1 MNAARR
7 TIQLSV
13 ITLMIV
19 FALALATTQSHAV
32 TTKSTVNVPVKVNGS
47 EALVTNSYS
56 YNQDE
61 EGVII
66 PVKVSTSGDIEIN
79 LIGVNVQKN
88 ISAQLYTD
96 AACQTRVSGNPYH
109 SWYLSGDTTDQG
121 FQKLSAGT
129 YYLKV
134 YSYNYNDTYTNTFKV
149 SMCEWTNTMKTIK
162 PGQTIRNYND
172 RYNGTDRYYKFR
184 ATKTGK
190 ITLTHNSA
198 YGYYTTLMTAKKKAL
213 SDQMWC
219 SNGEKQVFAVK
230 KGVTYVI
237 KITPND
243 SGSVYHKLTLKQA
256 AVSEKSGKARK
267 SAVKVKAK
275 KKVNGTILPG
285 SSQADW
291 YKFKVSK
298 KKKVTLILTS
308 NASTY
313 LNVTVYNSK
322 GKKIDTVSM
331 YRKGGFKGELT
342 YGTTYGKA
350 NKGTYYVKISR
361 KGNKDSGI
369 YSFKWR

>member
-1 MNAARR
+1 
-7 TIQLSV
+7 
-13 ITLMIV
+13 MIV
-19 FALALATTQSHAV
+19 FAMAFVTTQSHAIA
-32 TTKSTVNVPVKVNGS
+32 TKAAVNVPVKVNGS
-47 EALVTNSYS
+47 EAVVTKSYS
-56 YNQDE
+56 YDQNDD
-61 EGVII
+61 GIII
-66 PVKVSTSGDIEIN
+66 PVKVSRSGDIEIN

-88 ISAQLYTD
+88 ISAELFTD
-96 AACQTRVSGNPYH
+96 AACQSKVSGNPSGY
-109 SWYLSGDTTDQG
+109 WYLSADTTDQG
-121 FQKLSAGT
+121 FQKVSAGT

-134 YSYNYNDTYTNTFKV
+134 SSYNYGDNYTNTFKI
-149 SMCEWTNTMKTIK
+149 SMCEWTNDMKTIK
-162 PGQTIRNYND
+162 SGQTIRNYND
-172 RYNGTDRYYKFR
+172 TYNGSDRYYKFK

-198 YGYYTTLMTAKKKAL
+198 YGYYTTLMTAKKKSL
-213 SDQMWC
+213 SDKMWS

-243 SGSVYHKLTLKQA
+243 SSSTYHKLTLKQA
-256 AVSEKSGKARK
+256 AVTEKSGKTRK
-267 SAVKVKAK
+267 KAVKVKAK

-291 YKFKVSK
+291 YKFKVTK
-298 KKKVTLILTS
+298 KKKVTLTFTS

-313 LNVTVYNSK
+313 LNVTVFNSK

-350 NKGTYYVKISR
+350 NKGTYYVKIAR
-361 KGNKDSGI
+361 KSKKDSGV
-369 YSFKWR
+369 YSFKWK